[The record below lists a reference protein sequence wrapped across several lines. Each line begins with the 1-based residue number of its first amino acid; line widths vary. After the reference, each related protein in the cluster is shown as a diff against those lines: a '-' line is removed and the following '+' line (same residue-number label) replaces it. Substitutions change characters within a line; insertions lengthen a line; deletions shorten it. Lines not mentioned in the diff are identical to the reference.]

1 MPLSENKD
9 LKLYYSI
16 SEVAK
21 MFNVSETL
29 LRFWE
34 KQFPQIKPR
43 KSGRNIRQYSRD
55 DIEQVRLIYNLVK
68 VRGLKLAAARDA
80 LNKNHSGEQQTTEV
94 IEKLK
99 NIYNDG
105 HEIGNHSYIHP
116 NFMNI
121 TEERMNDELKKTEEP
136 RPHRAHSNT
145 QPDIFPPQGIP
156 LGVHDTR
163 FHKNETRKFLNTF
176 LYGAHL
182 TNPQTFRLLISFS
195 LFSQ

>member
-80 LNKNHSGEQQTTEV
+80 LNKNHSGEQQTPEV
-94 IEKLK
+94 IEKLT
-99 NIYNDG
+99 NIRIELVNLK
-105 HEIGNHSYIHP
+105 HSL
-116 NFMNI
+116 
-121 TEERMNDELKKTEEP
+121 D
-136 RPHRAHSNT
+136 
-145 QPDIFPPQGIP
+145 Q
-156 LGVHDTR
+156 
-163 FHKNETRKFLNTF
+163 FL
-176 LYGAHL
+176 
-182 TNPQTFRLLISFS
+182 
-195 LFSQ
+195 